1 MKGVGGGN
9 EYSMKTSKSWCSNCR
24 RISAILMFPT
34 PTLHSSSS
42 SSSTSSFWK
51 GGNSLLKIAVT
62 LAMVVLLF
70 SIYQNCAPHESSLP
84 VWLSLSFVS
93 RPSFILSSKE
103 LSQESQERPASRLVE
118 PLEPMRLD
126 HPDFSTLPPGDVSPF
141 SAGEETEPSDDQ
153 TVDEDTEKRD
163 NFDAHN
169 GSLSGLQRRSGATNV
184 DSSAAEKD
192 LPQDP
197 VRTSLHGTRASD
209 GEDLL
214 VDPVKDIEDILPGF
228 NSSDL
233 SSPSSVN
240 KDGLQESETV
250 VLSEVTTLEV
260 KSNSSLSSSS
270 SSLEKDQSQSMEVAE
285 TTSMESAKSDHLND
299 NEGKTLEEGGKE
311 SQQLEEI
318 LSSNSSVET
327 KPEADGKETQQLE
340 VPLSSNSP
348 GEMKPGTDGKEN
360 KQLEG
365 ILSSNSS
372 VETKPEADGKENQQ
386 LEVPLSSNS
395 PAEMKPG
402 TDGKENQQLEGI
414 LSSNSS
420 VETKPE
426 GDGSEN
432 QQLEV
437 PLSSSSSVETKPEAD
452 GKENQQLE
460 GILSS
465 NSSVETKPEGDGSEN
480 QQLEVPLSSNS
491 FVETKPEADGK
502 ENQQLEVPLSSNS
515 SVDTKAEAD
524 GKENQQLEVLL
535 SSNSSVET
543 KSGADGATPSEEGQQ
558 HAANDDVIAAAPI
571 LPVGE
576 SEPSQA
582 ANTDSSVETQSD
594 ITEKPM
600 DDRRVQVEQQLHAA
614 RQAIDG
620 ATLADSDRRL
630 HGVIYNNVSAFSKS
644 YELMEEMFKIYV
656 YKDGEPPL
664 VHVGPSLGIYASEGK
679 FLEQISKGS
688 SFIVEDPELA
698 HMYYLPYSVAQMV
711 LNIYVEGSH
720 SMQPLNDFV
729 KDYVDQVAAKYP
741 FWNRHHG
748 ADHFFLACHDWGPAT
763 ARDHDELRK
772 NAMKVVCNADVSE
785 TYVLGKD
792 ASLPE
797 IYLHDYKP
805 VKVGGPGAARR
816 KFLAFF
822 AGQKMHGHVRP
833 VLLEH
838 WKDKDPDMK
847 IYEVLPKDVERKMNY
862 VEHMKNSKYCLCAAG
877 FEVNSPRIVES
888 IYYECVPVIIADN
901 FALPFSDVLNWST
914 FSVTIPESDIPN
926 LKTILLNISDR
937 KYNAMQKRLSKVRRH
952 FIWNDEPVKYDVFH
966 MIMHSVWM
974 SRLNRLDL

>member
-24 RISAILMFPT
+24 RISAILMSPT

-51 GGNSLLKIAVT
+51 GGNSLLKIAVS

-118 PLEPMRLD
+118 TLAPMRLD

-153 TVDEDTEKRD
+153 TGDEDTQKRD

-214 VDPVKDIEDILPGF
+214 VDPVEDIEDILPGF

-233 SSPSSVN
+233 SSPSSSVD

-285 TTSMESAKSDHLND
+285 TTSMESAKSDQPND
-299 NEGKTLEEGGKE
+299 NEGKILEEGGKE

-327 KPEADGKETQQLE
+327 KPEADGKE
-340 VPLSSNSP
+340 
-348 GEMKPGTDGKEN
+348 
-360 KQLEG
+360 
-365 ILSSNSS
+365 
-372 VETKPEADGKENQQ
+372 NQQ
-386 LEVPLSSNS
+386 LEVSLSSNS

-402 TDGKENQQLEGI
+402 ADGKENQQLEGI
-414 LSSNSS
+414 LSSN
-420 VETKPE
+420 P
-426 GDGSEN
+426 
-432 QQLEV
+432 
-437 PLSSSSSVETKPEAD
+437 SVETKPEAD

-465 NSSVETKPEGDGSEN
+465 NSSVETKPEADGREN

-491 FVETKPEADGK
+491 SVETKPEADGK
-502 ENQQLEVPLSSNS
+502 ENQELEVPLSSNS

-543 KSGADGATPSEEGQQ
+543 KPGADGATPSEEGQQ
-558 HAANDDVIAAAPI
+558 HAANDDFTAAAPV

-614 RQAIDG
+614 RQAIYG
-620 ATLADSDRRL
+620 ATLADSDSSL
-630 HGVIYNNVSAFSKS
+630 HRVIYNNVSAFSKS
-644 YELMEEMFKIYV
+644 YKLMEEMFKIYV

-664 VHVGPSLGIYASEGK
+664 VHVGPLLGIYASEGK

-711 LNIYVEGSH
+711 LSIYVEGSH

-763 ARDHDELRK
+763 TRDHDELRK

-805 VKVGGPGAARR
+805 VKVGGPGAAKRR
-816 KFLAFF
+816 FLAFF

-914 FSVTIPESDIPN
+914 FSVTIPESEIPN

-937 KYNAMQKRLSKVRRH
+937 KYKAMQKRLSRVRRH